1 MSLDIRLSKKTLQSY
16 FMICMYTVVVKML
29 LFYVFIFN
37 VVCVQFATILR
48 LYELGMVTCGV
59 CVKHTIDRS
68 KGKRLELYGENG
80 DR

>member
-1 MSLDIRLSKKTLQSY
+1 MHYLPTINYMSLDISLSKKPLQSY

-48 LYELGMVTCGV
+48 LYELGMVTFV
-59 CVKHTIDRS
+59 SNI
-68 KGKRLELYGENG
+68 RLIGARVR
-80 DR
+80 D

>member
-1 MSLDIRLSKKTLQSY
+1 
-16 FMICMYTVVVKML
+16 MICMYTVVVKML

-37 VVCVQFATILR
+37 VCVQFAAILR